1 MNMESQYHLYMER
14 TDISNIDAKRLLRRI
29 CKAISKSCGTTVT
42 PNYYSNGMTN
52 IVSNDDREV
61 VAFKVVDK
69 KEHIMFFCSAEA
81 LIETMTMPS
90 TILHF
95 SPLGKDKVEI
105 NTSKMFGTTIEEIN
119 VKLDLLKV

>member
-1 MNMESQYHLYMER
+1 MENSEIYN
-14 TDISNIDAKRLLRRI
+14 SAAKHLLRRI
-29 CKAISKSCGTTVT
+29 CKAISKLCGTTVT
-42 PNYYSNGMTN
+42 PNYYSDGMTN

-61 VAFKVVDK
+61 VAFKVANK
-69 KEHIMFFCSAEA
+69 KKHIMFFCSAEA
-81 LIETMTMPS
+81 LIETMMMPS

-105 NTSKMFGTTIEEIN
+105 DTSRMFGTTIEEIN

>member
-1 MNMESQYHLYMER
+1 MESQSHLCMER
-14 TDISNIDAKRLLRRI
+14 TDISTTDAKHLLRRI

-42 PNYYSNGMTN
+42 PNYYSDGMAN

-61 VAFKVVDK
+61 VAFKVAGK

-81 LIETMTMPS
+81 LVETMMMPA
-90 TILHF
+90 TILYF

-105 NTSKMFGTTIEEIN
+105 DTSKMFGTTLEEMN
-119 VKLDLLKV
+119 VKLDLMKA